1 MNHELGNVI
10 AGPNMAAPIQQQQQE
25 NEEQHQQAGQL
36 EQHME
41 AHVEGEMHA
50 DAAVQQVPQVIG
62 AMPVN
67 AEIQNQAANGQQV
80 AQPSTKAQKRMQ
92 KQAAAQAAAQAE
104 ANARQN
110 LIHNALEGE
119 LNVDE
124 IKNYLK
130 AIDEEEKE
138 QLRQQANNQI
148 PGEKER
154 IRMEAQQRRYRV
166 MGRYAGALQ
175 EGSEQRA
182 AAYKLQEKMGEK
194 AYHLRCEYKITQIQ
208 DEVQRKREKATLKR
222 HDRYDF
228 LRSIIKAENPLSHV
242 GAEYPIAVGGQVHVL
257 VNVGRAFMGGTKPMY
272 IFEDRNDDNKQ
283 YLFKEAVNC
292 IGMEKT
298 EGALL
303 TEAAAKLQEELSPDT
318 CIRAFTAVLDGKVW
332 GSFQEKVDNIPGH
345 ETEAGGF
352 DLFAWQAHPQE
363 GYLPPEVSAA
373 VLREHTLDWLLCNF
387 DTKGENFLQRR
398 VDHQWTSFDKEAS
411 FRKIKDEKAQNMSYT
426 YKPHSNDT
434 VYNVMFREYA
444 AGNLQ
449 LDLDSVFTQIQRVQA
464 MNDDAYYD
472 MFKTAINAKYTNP
485 EEANGI
491 KTLILARKRSLRQEY
506 EQFFGKL
513 VLERIASLK
522 NKLEAFGNP
531 RRMQVGGFAAL
542 EQMQLVD
549 EIDNLERKINRQG
562 RPVEYRFPAN
572 Q

>member
-1 MNHELGNVI
+1 MNNELGNVI
-10 AGPNMAAPIQQQQQE
+10 AGPNMAAQIQQHQQE
-25 NEEQHQQAGQL
+25 NEELQHQL

-41 AHVEGEMHA
+41 AHAEGEMHA
-50 DAAVQQVPQVIG
+50 EEVVQQVPQVIG

-67 AEIQNQAANGQQV
+67 AEIQNQAADGQQV
-80 AQPSTKAQKRMQ
+80 AQPSRKAQKRMQ
-92 KQAAAQAAAQAE
+92 KQAAAQAAALAE
-104 ANARQN
+104 ADARRD

-138 QLRQQANNQI
+138 QLRQPANDQM
-148 PGEKER
+148 PGWKER
-154 IRMEAQQRRYRV
+154 IRMEAQQKRYKV

-208 DEVQRKREKATLKR
+208 DEAQRKREKATLTR
-222 HDRYDF
+222 HDRYDV

-242 GAEYPIAVGGQVHVL
+242 GAEYPIAVGNQVHVL

-272 IFEDRNDDNKQ
+272 IFEDRNDNNKQ

-303 TEAAAKLQEELSPDT
+303 TEAAAKLQEELSPNT
-318 CIRAFTAVLDGKVW
+318 CIRAFSAILNGKVW
-332 GSFQEKVDNIPGH
+332 GSFQEKVDNIPGND
-345 ETEAGGF
+345 TEAGGF

-363 GYLPPEVSAA
+363 GYLPPDVSAA

-411 FRKIKDEKAQNMSYT
+411 FRKIEDEKAQNMSYT

-444 AGNLQ
+444 AGR
-449 LDLDSVFTQIQRVQA
+449 LDLDLDRVFTQIQRVQA
-464 MNDDAYYD
+464 INDDRYYE
-472 MFKTAINAKYTNP
+472 MFKTAINAKYKDP
-485 EEANGI
+485 EKADGI
-491 KTLILARKRSLRQEY
+491 KTLILARKNSLKGEY

-513 VLERIASLK
+513 VLERIASLQ
-522 NKLEAFGNP
+522 NKLDAFGDP
-531 RRMQVGGFAAL
+531 RRLQVQGFAAL